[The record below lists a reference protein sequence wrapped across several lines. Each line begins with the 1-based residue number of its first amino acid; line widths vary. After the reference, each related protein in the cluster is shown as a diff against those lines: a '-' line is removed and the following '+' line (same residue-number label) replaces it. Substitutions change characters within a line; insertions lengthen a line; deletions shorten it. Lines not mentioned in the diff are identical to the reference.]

1 MDTRTLTEYSGLIG
15 IIGGGFTSVTNL
27 ALWHRITSA
36 SNNSPS
42 TEASVQTVEFMAQRH
57 APLLV
62 GIAIINITVVIFLL
76 VMGVLSLKKYN
87 ALENVHKSPPIIF
100 IVASGLFFIPF
111 IGKLISGIL
120 AIIGG
125 VLFLSNLNRLE

>member
-1 MDTRTLTEYSGLIG
+1 MDARTLTEYSGLFG

-62 GIAIINITVVIFLL
+62 AIAISNRD
-76 VMGVLSLKKYN
+76 
-87 ALENVHKSPPIIF
+87 IIF
-100 IVASGLFFIPF
+100 KKI
-111 IGKLISGIL
+111 
-120 AIIGG
+120 
-125 VLFLSNLNRLE
+125 

>member
-42 TEASVQTVEFMAQRH
+42 TEASVQTVEFMA
-57 APLLV
+57 
-62 GIAIINITVVIFLL
+62 
-76 VMGVLSLKKYN
+76 
-87 ALENVHKSPPIIF
+87 
-100 IVASGLFFIPF
+100 
-111 IGKLISGIL
+111 
-120 AIIGG
+120 
-125 VLFLSNLNRLE
+125 

>member
-1 MDTRTLTEYSGLIG
+1 
-15 IIGGGFTSVTNL
+15 
-27 ALWHRITSA
+27 
-36 SNNSPS
+36 
-42 TEASVQTVEFMAQRH
+42 MAQRH

-62 GIAIINITVVIFLL
+62 AIAIINITIVILLL
-76 VMGVLSLKKYN
+76 VIGILSLKKYN

-100 IVASGLFFIPF
+100 IVASVLFFIPF
-111 IGKLISGIL
+111 IGKLISGTL